1 MILNKDTVGLESFVF
16 LLVSPAVDF
25 SFGIIAD
32 HLIRFRIHIQVEVL
46 RKKS

>member
-1 MILNKDTVGLESFVF
+1 MILNKETVGLESFVF

-25 SFGIIAD
+25 SLGIRAG
-32 HLIRFRIHIQVEVL
+32 HLVGFRIHIQVEVL